1 MDVPA
6 QRRSPV
12 SLRDQWSA
20 VVGERVGEGDD
31 EVRVGPVLEV
41 GEAAEAAEAAEA
53 HRTGSLERRQL
64 GRAGARAV
72 SKTKSR

>member
-20 VVGERVGEGDD
+20 VVGEHVGEGDD

-41 GEAAEAAEAAEA
+41 GEAAEAAEA
-53 HRTGSLERRQL
+53 HRTGGLERRQL

>member
-12 SLRDQWSA
+12 SLRGQWSA
-20 VVGERVGEGDD
+20 VVGEHVGEGDD
-31 EVRVGPVLEV
+31 EVRVGPVLE
-41 GEAAEAAEAAEA
+41 AAEA
-53 HRTGSLERRQL
+53 HRTGGLEKRQL
-64 GRAGARAV
+64 GRAGTRAV